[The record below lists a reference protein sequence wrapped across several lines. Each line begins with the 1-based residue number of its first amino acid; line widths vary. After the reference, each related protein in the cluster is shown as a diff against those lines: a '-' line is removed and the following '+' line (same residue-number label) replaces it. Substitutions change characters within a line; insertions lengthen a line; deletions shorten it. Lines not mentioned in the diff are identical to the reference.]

1 MKETATTTSLG
12 SIGQI
17 TEDHELIVDV
27 DTQVNIGRDVDVE
40 VDVDVDVNVDLEV
53 DVQVKDSYT
62 ADASAE
68 QESSL
73 KNSYPESTGY
83 AYGDEIVDNYAD
95 SWSYE
100 VPRPWLTVDQAA
112 SMLGRSARGVE
123 RSILGRWGNHLP
135 EGWAAR
141 RVRIDGVEEWRII
154 PPPGFRIKHS
164 RRETNRREGLAENQA
179 QHARQDLT
187 QNHIEDVEAS
197 PVSASTE
204 TTPDKQTEKQSEKLA
219 EKTAPKSQEKKMTPT
234 RNPAVAAPSSLSEPF
249 SLEKFLQSAG
259 KMAQKELASFG
270 LAVGPVSDHRHRS
283 TRSNQNELT
292 GIIDADIEHATIVID
307 RSDEV
312 EKLLRELAN
321 TQKELAE
328 QRRMHLDDL
337 RLMQEMQ
344 RSMLLL
350 EVNAKETGELKQD
363 LTYAQQALK
372 EHRSQYQAFLAL
384 PWYKRLFR
392 KTP

>member
-1 MKETATTTSLG
+1 MKETVTTTSLG

-17 TEDHELIVDV
+17 TEEHELI
-27 DTQVNIGRDVDVE
+27 I
-40 VDVDVDVNVDLEV
+40 
-53 DVQVKDSYT
+53 DVQVEDNSPVT
-62 ADASAE
+62 PDAT
-68 QESSL
+68 QESKQARAL
-73 KNSYPESTGY
+73 KEEREREELEKDQDDYDDDDVE
-83 AYGDEIVDNYAD
+83 NYAD

-100 VPRPWLTVDQAA
+100 VPRPWLTVEQAA

-135 EGWAAR
+135 EGWSAR
-141 RVRIDGVEEWRII
+141 RVRIDGVDEWRII

-164 RRETNRREGLAENQA
+164 RRETSRRDGTNTNTDKNSSVATST
-179 QHARQDLT
+179 HAGTGDS
-187 QNHIEDVEAS
+187 NIEDVEAS
-197 PVSASTE
+197 PINSSNETHGSAKE
-204 TTPDKQTEKQSEKLA
+204 TEKTD
-219 EKTAPKSQEKKMTPT
+219 KTASKSQEKKMASTS
-234 RNPAVAAPSSLSEPF
+234 NSAVESPSSASEPF
-249 SLEKFLQSAG
+249 SFEKFFQSAG

-270 LAVGPVSDHRHRS
+270 LTVRPTSERTDKH
-283 TRSNQNELT
+283 
-292 GIIDADIEHATIVID
+292 GIVDADIEHATIVID

>member
-17 TEDHELIVDV
+17 TEEHELI
-27 DTQVNIGRDVDVE
+27 I
-40 VDVDVDVNVDLEV
+40 
-53 DVQVKDSYT
+53 DVQVEDSSPVKP
-62 ADASAE
+62 DAT
-68 QESSL
+68 QESKQARAL
-73 KNSYPESTGY
+73 KEERESEELEEDQDDDDD
-83 AYGDEIVDNYAD
+83 DEIVENYAD

-100 VPRPWLTVDQAA
+100 VPRPWLTVEQAA
-112 SMLGRSARGVE
+112 SMLGRSTRGVE

-135 EGWAAR
+135 EGWSAR
-141 RVRIDGVEEWRII
+141 RVRIDGVDEWRII

-164 RRETNRREGLAENQA
+164 RRETSRRDGTSTNTNTNTSANTDKNNSVGTST
-179 QHARQDLT
+179 HASTSDS
-187 QNHIEDVEAS
+187 NIEDVEAS
-197 PVSASTE
+197 PITSPTEPSSSA
-204 TTPDKQTEKQSEKLA
+204 KQTETN
-219 EKTAPKSQEKKMTPT
+219 KTASKSQEKKMAATP
-234 RNPAVAAPSSLSEPF
+234 NSAVESPSSVSEPF
-249 SLEKFLQSAG
+249 SFEKFFQSAG

-270 LAVGPVSDHRHRS
+270 LTVRPTSERTDKH
-283 TRSNQNELT
+283 
-292 GIIDADIEHATIVID
+292 GIVDADIEHATIVID

>member
-17 TEDHELIVDV
+17 TEEHELI
-27 DTQVNIGRDVDVE
+27 I
-40 VDVDVDVNVDLEV
+40 
-53 DVQVKDSYT
+53 DVQVEDSSQVKP
-62 ADASAE
+62 DAT
-68 QESSL
+68 QESKQARAL
-73 KNSYPESTGY
+73 KEERENEELEE
-83 AYGDEIVDNYAD
+83 DQDDDDDDDVENYVD

-100 VPRPWLTVDQAA
+100 VPRPWLTVEQAA
-112 SMLGRSARGVE
+112 SMLGRSTRGVE

-135 EGWAAR
+135 EGWSAR
-141 RVRIDGVEEWRII
+141 RVRIDGVDEWRII

-164 RRETNRREGLAENQA
+164 RRETNRRDATSTNTSARTGT
-179 QHARQDLT
+179 HAGTGDS
-187 QNHIEDVEAS
+187 NIEDVEAS
-197 PVSASTE
+197 PITSSTE
-204 TTPDKQTEKQSEKLA
+204 TSSSVKQTETN
-219 EKTAPKSQEKKMTPT
+219 KTASKSQEKKMAATP
-234 RNPAVAAPSSLSEPF
+234 NSAVESPSSVSEPF
-249 SLEKFLQSAG
+249 SFEKFFQSAG

-270 LAVGPVSDHRHRS
+270 LTVRPTSERTDKH
-283 TRSNQNELT
+283 
-292 GIIDADIEHATIVID
+292 GIVDADIEHATIVID

>member
-1 MKETATTTSLG
+1 MKETVTTTSLG

-17 TEDHELIVDV
+17 TEEHELI
-27 DTQVNIGRDVDVE
+27 I
-40 VDVDVDVNVDLEV
+40 
-53 DVQVKDSYT
+53 DVQVEDSSSVKPYAT
-62 ADASAE
+62 KESKPARALKEERQIEEIEEE
-68 QESSL
+68 QDDDH
-73 KNSYPESTGY
+73 
-83 AYGDEIVDNYAD
+83 DEIVENYAD

-100 VPRPWLTVDQAA
+100 VPRPWLTVEQAA
-112 SMLGRSARGVE
+112 SMLGRSTRGVE

-135 EGWAAR
+135 EGWNAR
-141 RVRIDGVEEWRII
+141 RVRIDGVDEWRII

-164 RRETNRREGLAENQA
+164 RRETSRRDGTNANTDA
-179 QHARQDLT
+179 NTDKSPSAKSNARTNNGIHAGVHADT
-187 QNHIEDVEAS
+187 GDSNIEDVEAS
-197 PVSASTE
+197 QINSSTE
-204 TTPDKQTEKQSEKLA
+204 THGSARETEKTD
-219 EKTAPKSQEKKMTPT
+219 KTASKSQEKKMAATQ
-234 RNPAVAAPSSLSEPF
+234 NSAVESPSSGSEPF
-249 SLEKFLQSAG
+249 SFEKFFQSAG

-270 LAVGPVSDHRHRS
+270 LTVRPTSERTDKH
-283 TRSNQNELT
+283 
-292 GIIDADIEHATIVID
+292 GIVDADIEHATIVID

-363 LTYAQQALK
+363 LSYAQQALK

>member
-1 MKETATTTSLG
+1 MKETATTTTSLG

-17 TEDHELIVDV
+17 TEDHELVVDI
-27 DTQVNIGRDVDVE
+27 DALVNLDSNVTAE
-40 VDVDVDVNVDLEV
+40 VNVDLAV
-53 DVQVKDSYT
+53 DLQVNNSSAAK
-62 ADASAE
+62 AE
-68 QESSL
+68 QETNLDS
-73 KNSYPESTGY
+73 NSYRESNDDD
-83 AYGDEIVDNYAD
+83 YGDEIVDNYAD

-112 SMLGRSARGVE
+112 SMLGRSTRGVE

-164 RRETNRREGLAENQA
+164 RRETNRREARAENQN
-179 QHARQDLT
+179 QHQSEDIGE
-187 QNHIEDVEAS
+187 NHIEDVEVS
-197 PVSASTE
+197 PLSATAE
-204 TTPDKQTEKQSEKLA
+204 TTRDKQAEKLA
-219 EKTAPKSQEKKMTPT
+219 ENMATKSHERKMAPTP
-234 RNPAVAAPSSLSEPF
+234 NPAVAAPSSPNEPF

-259 KMAQKELASFG
+259 KMAQKELASLG
-270 LAVGPVSDHRHRS
+270 LAVGPVNEPRRNRA
-283 TRSNQNELT
+283 TRSNNELA

-363 LTYAQQALK
+363 LSYAQQALK

>member
-17 TEDHELIVDV
+17 TEDHELIVDIDALVNVNSDVASALNDDLAV
-27 DTQVNIGRDVDVE
+27 DLQVNDSSAAATDAE
-40 VDVDVDVNVDLEV
+40 PESKLE
-53 DVQVKDSYT
+53 S
-62 ADASAE
+62 
-68 QESSL
+68 
-73 KNSYPESTGY
+73 NSYRESNDDD
-83 AYGDEIVDNYAD
+83 YGDENVDNYAD

-112 SMLGRSARGVE
+112 SMLGRSTRGVE

-164 RRETNRREGLAENQA
+164 RRETNRREARAENQN
-179 QHARQDLT
+179 QHQREELGE
-187 QNHIEDVEAS
+187 NHIQDVEVS
-197 PVSASTE
+197 PLSGAAE
-204 TTPDKQTEKQSEKLA
+204 TTRDTQAEKLA
-219 EKTAPKSQEKKMTPT
+219 ENTATKSQERKMAPTPK
-234 RNPAVAAPSSLSEPF
+234 PAVAAPSSQNEPF

-270 LAVGPVSDHRHRS
+270 LAVGPVNEPRRHRA
-283 TRSNQNELT
+283 TRSNNELS

-363 LTYAQQALK
+363 LSYAQQALK

>member
-27 DTQVNIGRDVDVE
+27 DVNVHIDRATDK
-40 VDVDVDVNVDLEV
+40 DVND
-53 DVQVKDSYT
+53 DIDGNN
-62 ADASAE
+62 DG
-68 QESSL
+68 
-73 KNSYPESTGY
+73 N
-83 AYGDEIVDNYAD
+83 EIVDNYAD

-123 RSILGRWGNHLP
+123 RSILGKWGNRLP
-135 EGWAAR
+135 EGWTAR
-141 RVRIDGVEEWRII
+141 RVRIDGVDEWRII

-164 RRETNRREGLAENQA
+164 RRETTRREASAENHAEHHPEHQA
-179 QHARQDLT
+179 ES
-187 QNHIEDVEAS
+187 HIEDVDAS
-197 PVSASTE
+197 PISDCAE
-204 TTPDKQTEKQSEKLA
+204 ATTDKQAGKPA
-219 EKTAPKSQEKKMTPT
+219 EKTATQSQEKKMATT
-234 RNPAVAAPSSLSEPF
+234 TNPAVAAPSSISEPF

-270 LAVGPVSDHRHRS
+270 LAVGPVSDQS
-283 TRSNQNELT
+283 TRRNRNELA
-292 GIIDADIEHATIVID
+292 GIVDADIEHATIVID

-363 LTYAQQALK
+363 LSYAQQALK

-384 PWYKRLFR
+384 PWYKKLFR

>member
-1 MKETATTTSLG
+1 MKETVTTTSLG

-17 TEDHELIVDV
+17 TEEHELI
-27 DTQVNIGRDVDVE
+27 I
-40 VDVDVDVNVDLEV
+40 
-53 DVQVKDSYT
+53 DVQVEDSSPLKPE
-62 ADASAE
+62 AMQESRQASALKKEREKEKEREEEE
-68 QESSL
+68 QERQEDQDDS
-73 KNSYPESTGY
+73 
-83 AYGDEIVDNYAD
+83 DEIVDNYSD

-100 VPRPWLTVDQAA
+100 VPRPWLTVEQAA
-112 SMLGRSARGVE
+112 SMLGRSTRGVE

-135 EGWAAR
+135 EGWSAR
-141 RVRIDGVEEWRII
+141 RVRIDGVDEWRII

-164 RRETNRREGLAENQA
+164 RRETSRRDGTSANA
-179 QHARQDLT
+179 DTCTNTSANSSARTGTHAGSGDS
-187 QNHIEDVEAS
+187 NIEDVEAS
-197 PVSASTE
+197 PINSSTE
-204 TTPDKQTEKQSEKLA
+204 TSNSVKTD
-219 EKTAPKSQEKKMTPT
+219 KTASKSQEKKMAATP
-234 RNPAVAAPSSLSEPF
+234 NSAVESPSSVSEPF
-249 SLEKFLQSAG
+249 SFEKFFQSAG

-270 LAVGPVSDHRHRS
+270 LTVRPTSERTDK
-283 TRSNQNELT
+283 N
-292 GIIDADIEHATIVID
+292 GIVDADIEHATIVID

>member
-17 TEDHELIVDV
+17 TEEHELI
-27 DTQVNIGRDVDVE
+27 I
-40 VDVDVDVNVDLEV
+40 
-53 DVQVKDSYT
+53 DVQVEDSSPVKP
-62 ADASAE
+62 DAT
-68 QESSL
+68 QESKQARAL
-73 KNSYPESTGY
+73 KEERESEELEEDQDDY
-83 AYGDEIVDNYAD
+83 DDDDVENYAD

-100 VPRPWLTVDQAA
+100 VPRPWLTVEQAA
-112 SMLGRSARGVE
+112 SMLGRSTRGVE

-135 EGWAAR
+135 EGWSAR
-141 RVRIDGVEEWRII
+141 RVRIDGVDEWRII

-164 RRETNRREGLAENQA
+164 RRETSRRDGTSTNTSTNTNTSANTDKNSSVGRST
-179 QHARQDLT
+179 HASTGDS
-187 QNHIEDVEAS
+187 NIEDVEAS
-197 PVSASTE
+197 PITSSTE
-204 TTPDKQTEKQSEKLA
+204 PSSSAKQTETN
-219 EKTAPKSQEKKMTPT
+219 KTASKSQEKKMAATP
-234 RNPAVAAPSSLSEPF
+234 NSAVESPSSVSEPF
-249 SLEKFLQSAG
+249 SFEKFFQSAG

-270 LAVGPVSDHRHRS
+270 LTVRPTSERTDKH
-283 TRSNQNELT
+283 
-292 GIIDADIEHATIVID
+292 GIVDADIEHATIVID

>member
-27 DTQVNIGRDVDVE
+27 DDVKSSVNSTDSANSIDNAANSE
-40 VDVDVDVNVDLEV
+40 VD
-53 DVQVKDSYT
+53 DS
-62 ADASAE
+62 D
-68 QESSL
+68 
-73 KNSYPESTGY
+73 Y
-83 AYGDEIVDNYAD
+83 ADEIVDSYAD

-112 SMLGRSARGVE
+112 SMLGRSTRGVE

-135 EGWAAR
+135 EGWTAR
-141 RVRIDGVEEWRII
+141 RVRIDGNDEWRIV

-164 RRETNRREGLAENQA
+164 RRETTRRESATEGQ
-179 QHARQDLT
+179 
-187 QNHIEDVEAS
+187 IEDVEAS
-197 PVSASTE
+197 PVSDSAEPHREKAARVSDKPAVRSE
-204 TTPDKQTEKQSEKLA
+204 TKKTPDYS
-219 EKTAPKSQEKKMTPT
+219 P
-234 RNPAVAAPSSLSEPF
+234 NEPF
-249 SLEKFLQSAG
+249 SLEKFFQSAG

-270 LAVGPVSDHRHRS
+270 LTVGPSNERS
-283 TRSNQNELT
+283 SRSVTTTN
-292 GIIDADIEHATIVID
+292 GSHGSVDADIEHATIVID

-312 EKLLRELAN
+312 EKLLRELAD
-321 TQKELAE
+321 TQKELSE
-328 QRRMHLDDL
+328 QRRMHLEDL

-363 LTYAQQALK
+363 LTYAQMALK
-372 EHRSQYQAFLAL
+372 EHRTQYQAFLAL
-384 PWYKRLFR
+384 PWYKRLFH

>member
-1 MKETATTTSLG
+1 MKETTTTSLG

-17 TEDHELIVDV
+17 TEDHELVVEVDL
-27 DTQVNIGRDVDVE
+27 DVK
-40 VDVDVDVNVDLEV
+40 VDVDVKLDTEI
-53 DVQVKDSYT
+53 K
-62 ADASAE
+62 A
-68 QESSL
+68 
-73 KNSYPESTGY
+73 
-83 AYGDEIVDNYAD
+83 DEIVDSYAD

-141 RVRIDGVEEWRII
+141 RVRIDGAEEWRII

-164 RRETNRREGLAENQA
+164 RRETNRREGLGESLSEGLNEGLSEKHSA
-179 QHARQDLT
+179 D
-187 QNHIEDVEAS
+187 HIEDVEAS
-197 PVSASTE
+197 PVSASTD
-204 TTPDKQTEKQSEKLA
+204 TPRAKQADKLNEKAATKTQ
-219 EKTAPKSQEKKMTPT
+219 EKTMASTS
-234 RNPAVAAPSSLSEPF
+234 NSAVEALSSPNEPF
-249 SLEKFLQSAG
+249 SFEKFLHSAG

-270 LAVGPVSDHRHRS
+270 LSVGPVSDQSSSRNRS
-283 TRSNQNELT
+283 TRSNRNELA
-292 GIIDADIEHATIVID
+292 GIVDADIEHATIVID

-363 LTYAQQALK
+363 LSYAQQALK
-372 EHRSQYQAFLAL
+372 EHRTQYQAFLAL
-384 PWYKRLFR
+384 PWYKKIFR

>member
-17 TEDHELIVDV
+17 TEEHELI
-27 DTQVNIGRDVDVE
+27 I
-40 VDVDVDVNVDLEV
+40 
-53 DVQVKDSYT
+53 DVQVEDSSPVKP
-62 ADASAE
+62 DAT
-68 QESSL
+68 QESKQARAL
-73 KNSYPESTGY
+73 KEERENEELEKDQDDYDDD
-83 AYGDEIVDNYAD
+83 DEIVENYAD

-112 SMLGRSARGVE
+112 SMLGRSTRGVE

-135 EGWAAR
+135 EGWSAR
-141 RVRIDGVEEWRII
+141 RVRIDGVDEWRII

-164 RRETNRREGLAENQA
+164 RRETNRRDGKDTNTDTSTNTDASTNTDTSTNSSA
-179 QHARQDLT
+179 RTGTHAGNGD
-187 QNHIEDVEAS
+187 NNIEDVEAS
-197 PVSASTE
+197 PITSSTE
-204 TTPDKQTEKQSEKLA
+204 TSSSVKQTETN
-219 EKTAPKSQEKKMTPT
+219 KTASKSQEKKMAATP
-234 RNPAVAAPSSLSEPF
+234 NSAVESPSSVSEPF
-249 SLEKFLQSAG
+249 SFEKFFQSAG

-270 LAVGPVSDHRHRS
+270 LTVRPTSERTDKH
-283 TRSNQNELT
+283 
-292 GIIDADIEHATIVID
+292 GIVDADIEHATIVID

>member
-17 TEDHELIVDV
+17 TEEHELI
-27 DTQVNIGRDVDVE
+27 I
-40 VDVDVDVNVDLEV
+40 
-53 DVQVKDSYT
+53 DVQVEDSSPVKP
-62 ADASAE
+62 DAT
-68 QESSL
+68 QESKQARAL
-73 KNSYPESTGY
+73 KEERESEELEEDQDDY
-83 AYGDEIVDNYAD
+83 DDDDVENYAD

-100 VPRPWLTVDQAA
+100 VPRPWLTVEQAA
-112 SMLGRSARGVE
+112 SMLGRSTRGVE

-135 EGWAAR
+135 EGWSAR
-141 RVRIDGVEEWRII
+141 RVRIDGVDEWRII

-164 RRETNRREGLAENQA
+164 RRETSRRDGTSTNTSTNTNTSANTDKNSSVGTST
-179 QHARQDLT
+179 HASTGDS
-187 QNHIEDVEAS
+187 NIEDVEAS
-197 PVSASTE
+197 PITSSTE
-204 TTPDKQTEKQSEKLA
+204 PSSSAKQTETN
-219 EKTAPKSQEKKMTPT
+219 KTASKSQEKKMAATP
-234 RNPAVAAPSSLSEPF
+234 NSAVESPSSVSEPF
-249 SLEKFLQSAG
+249 SFEKFFQSAG

-270 LAVGPVSDHRHRS
+270 LTVRPTSERTDKH
-283 TRSNQNELT
+283 
-292 GIIDADIEHATIVID
+292 GIVDADIEHATIVID

-337 RLMQEMQ
+337 RYMQEMQ

>member
-17 TEDHELIVDV
+17 TEEHELI
-27 DTQVNIGRDVDVE
+27 I
-40 VDVDVDVNVDLEV
+40 
-53 DVQVKDSYT
+53 DVQVEDSSPVKP
-62 ADASAE
+62 DAT
-68 QESSL
+68 QESKQARAL
-73 KNSYPESTGY
+73 KEERESEELEEDQDDY
-83 AYGDEIVDNYAD
+83 DDDDVENYAD

-100 VPRPWLTVDQAA
+100 VPRPWLTVEQAA
-112 SMLGRSARGVE
+112 SMLGRSTRGVE

-135 EGWAAR
+135 EGWSAR
-141 RVRIDGVEEWRII
+141 RVRIDGVDEWRII

-164 RRETNRREGLAENQA
+164 RRETSRRDGTSTNTSTNTNTSANTDKNNSVGTST
-179 QHARQDLT
+179 HASTSDS
-187 QNHIEDVEAS
+187 NIEDVEAS
-197 PVSASTE
+197 PITSSTE
-204 TTPDKQTEKQSEKLA
+204 PSSSAKQTETN
-219 EKTAPKSQEKKMTPT
+219 KTASKSQEKKMAATP
-234 RNPAVAAPSSLSEPF
+234 NSAVESPSSVSEPF
-249 SLEKFLQSAG
+249 SFEKFFQSAG

-270 LAVGPVSDHRHRS
+270 LTVRPTSERTDKH
-283 TRSNQNELT
+283 
-292 GIIDADIEHATIVID
+292 GIVDADIEHATIVID

>member
-17 TEDHELIVDV
+17 TEEHELI
-27 DTQVNIGRDVDVE
+27 I
-40 VDVDVDVNVDLEV
+40 
-53 DVQVKDSYT
+53 DVQVEDSSPVKP
-62 ADASAE
+62 DAT
-68 QESSL
+68 QESKQARAL
-73 KNSYPESTGY
+73 KEERESEELEEDQDDY
-83 AYGDEIVDNYAD
+83 DDDDVENYAD

-100 VPRPWLTVDQAA
+100 VPRPWLTVEQAA
-112 SMLGRSARGVE
+112 SMLGRSTRGVE

-135 EGWAAR
+135 EGWSAR
-141 RVRIDGVEEWRII
+141 RVRIDGVDEWRII

-164 RRETNRREGLAENQA
+164 RRETSRRDGTSTNTSTNTNTSANTVKNSSVGTST
-179 QHARQDLT
+179 HASTGDS
-187 QNHIEDVEAS
+187 NIEDVEAS
-197 PVSASTE
+197 PITSSTE
-204 TTPDKQTEKQSEKLA
+204 PSSSAKQTETN
-219 EKTAPKSQEKKMTPT
+219 KTASKSQEKKMAATP
-234 RNPAVAAPSSLSEPF
+234 NSAVESPSSVSEPF
-249 SLEKFLQSAG
+249 SFEKFFQSAG

-270 LAVGPVSDHRHRS
+270 LTVRPTSERTDKH
-283 TRSNQNELT
+283 
-292 GIIDADIEHATIVID
+292 GIVDADIEHATIVID

>member
-27 DTQVNIGRDVDVE
+27 DVNVHIDRATDK
-40 VDVDVDVNVDLEV
+40 DVNG
-53 DVQVKDSYT
+53 DVND
-62 ADASAE
+62 DIDG
-68 QESSL
+68 
-73 KNSYPESTGY
+73 NNDGN
-83 AYGDEIVDNYAD
+83 EIVDNYAD

-123 RSILGRWGNHLP
+123 RSILGKWGNRLP
-135 EGWAAR
+135 EGWTAR
-141 RVRIDGVEEWRII
+141 RVRIDGVDEWRII

-164 RRETNRREGLAENQA
+164 RRETTRREASVENHAEHHPEHQA
-179 QHARQDLT
+179 ES
-187 QNHIEDVEAS
+187 HIEDVDAS
-197 PVSASTE
+197 PISDCAE
-204 TTPDKQTEKQSEKLA
+204 ATTDKQAGKPA
-219 EKTAPKSQEKKMTPT
+219 EKTATQSQEKKMATT
-234 RNPAVAAPSSLSEPF
+234 TNPAVAAPSSISEPF

-270 LAVGPVSDHRHRS
+270 LAVGPVSDQS
-283 TRSNQNELT
+283 TRRNRNELA
-292 GIIDADIEHATIVID
+292 GIVDADIEHATIVID

-363 LTYAQQALK
+363 LSYAQQALK

-384 PWYKRLFR
+384 PWYKKLVR

>member
-1 MKETATTTSLG
+1 MKETVTTTSLG

-17 TEDHELIVDV
+17 TEEHELI
-27 DTQVNIGRDVDVE
+27 I
-40 VDVDVDVNVDLEV
+40 
-53 DVQVKDSYT
+53 DVQVEDSSSVKP
-62 ADASAE
+62 DAT
-68 QESSL
+68 QESKPARAL
-73 KNSYPESTGY
+73 KEERQIEELEEDQDDDH
-83 AYGDEIVDNYAD
+83 DEIVENYAD

-100 VPRPWLTVDQAA
+100 VPRPWLTVEQAA
-112 SMLGRSARGVE
+112 SMLGRSTRGVE

-135 EGWAAR
+135 EGWSAR
-141 RVRIDGVEEWRII
+141 RVRIDGVDEWRII

-164 RRETNRREGLAENQA
+164 RRETSRRDGTNADTGANRSAKTGR
-179 QHARQDLT
+179 HASSGDS
-187 QNHIEDVEAS
+187 NIEDVEAS
-197 PVSASTE
+197 PINSSTE
-204 TTPDKQTEKQSEKLA
+204 AHGSAKETEKTD
-219 EKTAPKSQEKKMTPT
+219 KTSSKSQEKKMAATP
-234 RNPAVAAPSSLSEPF
+234 NSAVESPSSVTEPF
-249 SLEKFLQSAG
+249 SFEKFFQSAG

-270 LAVGPVSDHRHRS
+270 LTVRPTSERSDKH
-283 TRSNQNELT
+283 
-292 GIIDADIEHATIVID
+292 GIVDADIEHATIVID

>member
-1 MKETATTTSLG
+1 MKETVTTTSLG

-17 TEDHELIVDV
+17 TEEHELI
-27 DTQVNIGRDVDVE
+27 I
-40 VDVDVDVNVDLEV
+40 
-53 DVQVKDSYT
+53 DVQVEDSSPVKP
-62 ADASAE
+62 DATR
-68 QESSL
+68 ESKQARAL
-73 KNSYPESTGY
+73 KEERENEELEEDQDDDDS
-83 AYGDEIVDNYAD
+83 EIVENYSD

-100 VPRPWLTVDQAA
+100 VPRPWLTVEQAA
-112 SMLGRSARGVE
+112 SMLGRSTRGVE

-135 EGWAAR
+135 EGWSAR
-141 RVRIDGVEEWRII
+141 RVRIDGVDEWRII

-164 RRETNRREGLAENQA
+164 RRETSRRDGTNTNTDKNSSVVTST
-179 QHARQDLT
+179 HAGTGDS
-187 QNHIEDVEAS
+187 NIEDVEAS
-197 PVSASTE
+197 PINRSTE
-204 TTPDKQTEKQSEKLA
+204 THGSAKETDKTD
-219 EKTAPKSQEKKMTPT
+219 KTASKSQEKKM
-234 RNPAVAAPSSLSEPF
+234 AVTSNSAVESPSSVSEPF
-249 SLEKFLQSAG
+249 SFEKFFQSAG

-270 LAVGPVSDHRHRS
+270 LTVRPASERTDKH
-283 TRSNQNELT
+283 
-292 GIIDADIEHATIVID
+292 GIVDADIEHATIVID

-328 QRRMHLDDL
+328 QRRMHLEDL

>member
-17 TEDHELIVDV
+17 TEEHELI
-27 DTQVNIGRDVDVE
+27 I
-40 VDVDVDVNVDLEV
+40 
-53 DVQVKDSYT
+53 DVQVEDSSPVKP
-62 ADASAE
+62 DAT
-68 QESSL
+68 QESKQARAL
-73 KNSYPESTGY
+73 KEEREKEELEKDQDDYDDDDVE
-83 AYGDEIVDNYAD
+83 NYAD

-112 SMLGRSARGVE
+112 SMLGRSTRGVE

-135 EGWAAR
+135 EGWSAR
-141 RVRIDGVEEWRII
+141 RVRIDGVDEWRII

-164 RRETNRREGLAENQA
+164 RRETNRRDGKDTNTDTSTNSSARTGT
-179 QHARQDLT
+179 HAGNGD
-187 QNHIEDVEAS
+187 NNIEDVEAS
-197 PVSASTE
+197 PITSSTE
-204 TTPDKQTEKQSEKLA
+204 TLSSVKQTETN
-219 EKTAPKSQEKKMTPT
+219 KTASKSQEKKMAATP
-234 RNPAVAAPSSLSEPF
+234 NSAVESPSSVSEPF
-249 SLEKFLQSAG
+249 SFEKFFQSAG

-270 LAVGPVSDHRHRS
+270 LTVRPTSERTDKH
-283 TRSNQNELT
+283 
-292 GIIDADIEHATIVID
+292 GIVDADIEHATIVID

>member
-17 TEDHELIVDV
+17 TEEHELI
-27 DTQVNIGRDVDVE
+27 I
-40 VDVDVDVNVDLEV
+40 
-53 DVQVKDSYT
+53 DVQVEDSSPVKP
-62 ADASAE
+62 DAT
-68 QESSL
+68 QESKQARAL
-73 KNSYPESTGY
+73 KEERESEELEEDQDDDDD
-83 AYGDEIVDNYAD
+83 DEIVENYAD

-100 VPRPWLTVDQAA
+100 VPRPWLTVEQAA
-112 SMLGRSARGVE
+112 SMLGRSTRGVE

-135 EGWAAR
+135 EGWSAR
-141 RVRIDGVEEWRII
+141 RVRIDGVDEWRII

-164 RRETNRREGLAENQA
+164 RRETSRRDGTSTNTNTNTSANTDKNSSVGTST
-179 QHARQDLT
+179 HASTGDS
-187 QNHIEDVEAS
+187 NIEDVEAS
-197 PVSASTE
+197 PITSSTE
-204 TTPDKQTEKQSEKLA
+204 PSSSAKQTETN
-219 EKTAPKSQEKKMTPT
+219 KTASKSQEKKMAATP
-234 RNPAVAAPSSLSEPF
+234 NSAVESPSSVSEPF
-249 SLEKFLQSAG
+249 SFEKFFQSAG

-270 LAVGPVSDHRHRS
+270 LTVRPTSERTDKH
-283 TRSNQNELT
+283 
-292 GIIDADIEHATIVID
+292 GIVDADIEHATIVID

>member
-17 TEDHELIVDV
+17 TEEHELI
-27 DTQVNIGRDVDVE
+27 I
-40 VDVDVDVNVDLEV
+40 
-53 DVQVKDSYT
+53 DVQVEDSSPVKP
-62 ADASAE
+62 DAT
-68 QESSL
+68 QESKQARAL
-73 KNSYPESTGY
+73 KEERESEELEEDQDDDDD
-83 AYGDEIVDNYAD
+83 DEIVENYAD

-100 VPRPWLTVDQAA
+100 VPRPWLTVEQAA
-112 SMLGRSARGVE
+112 SMLGRSTRGVE

-135 EGWAAR
+135 EGWSAR
-141 RVRIDGVEEWRII
+141 RVRIDGVDEWRII

-164 RRETNRREGLAENQA
+164 RRETSRRDGTSTNTNTNTNTSANTDKNSSVGTST
-179 QHARQDLT
+179 HASTGDS
-187 QNHIEDVEAS
+187 NIEDVEAS
-197 PVSASTE
+197 PITSSTE
-204 TTPDKQTEKQSEKLA
+204 PSSSAKQTETN
-219 EKTAPKSQEKKMTPT
+219 KTASKSQEKKMAATP
-234 RNPAVAAPSSLSEPF
+234 NSAVESPSSVSEPF
-249 SLEKFLQSAG
+249 SFEKFFQSAG

-270 LAVGPVSDHRHRS
+270 LTVRPTSERTDKH
-283 TRSNQNELT
+283 
-292 GIIDADIEHATIVID
+292 GIVDADIEHATIVID

>member
-12 SIGQI
+12 SVGQI
-17 TEDHELIVDV
+17 TEEHELI
-27 DTQVNIGRDVDVE
+27 I
-40 VDVDVDVNVDLEV
+40 
-53 DVQVKDSYT
+53 DVQVEDSSAVKPDATKESKQARALKEEREKDEPDEEQDY
-62 ADASAE
+62 AD
-68 QESSL
+68 
-73 KNSYPESTGY
+73 
-83 AYGDEIVDNYAD
+83 DEIIESYAD

-100 VPRPWLTVDQAA
+100 VPRPWLTVEQAA
-112 SMLGRSARGVE
+112 SMLGRSTRGVE

-135 EGWAAR
+135 EGWSAR
-141 RVRIDGVEEWRII
+141 RVRIDGVDEWRII

-164 RRETNRREGLAENQA
+164 RRETNRRDNNANSSATTCANSSARSGA
-179 QHARQDLT
+179 HAGIGDS
-187 QNHIEDVEAS
+187 NIEDVEAS
-197 PVSASTE
+197 PINSTTE
-204 TTPDKQTEKQSEKLA
+204 THGSAKETEKTD
-219 EKTAPKSQEKKMTPT
+219 KTASKSQEKKMAATPNT
-234 RNPAVAAPSSLSEPF
+234 AVEAPSSVSEPF
-249 SLEKFLQSAG
+249 SFEKFFQSAG

-270 LAVGPVSDHRHRS
+270 LTVRP
-283 TRSNQNELT
+283 TNERT
-292 GIIDADIEHATIVID
+292 DKNGIVDADIEHATIVID

-328 QRRMHLDDL
+328 QRRMHLEDL

>member
-1 MKETATTTSLG
+1 MKETATTTGLG

-17 TEDHELIVDV
+17 TEDRELIVDV
-27 DTQVNIGRDVDVE
+27 HAEDEIVGKADTTVSSKSNA
-40 VDVDVDVNVDLEV
+40 NSFA
-53 DVQVKDSYT
+53 KS
-62 ADASAE
+62 DAETVAE
-68 QESSL
+68 
-73 KNSYPESTGY
+73 
-83 AYGDEIVDNYAD
+83 AYGDDREDDEIVDSYAD

-100 VPRPWLTVDQAA
+100 VPRPWLTVEQAA

-135 EGWAAR
+135 EGWSAR
-141 RVRIDGVEEWRII
+141 RVRIDGIDEWRII

-164 RRETNRREGLAENQA
+164 RRETTRRESANDGPI
-179 QHARQDLT
+179 D
-187 QNHIEDVEAS
+187 DVEMS
-197 PVSASTE
+197 PLSASDE
-204 TTPDKQTEKQSEKLA
+204 TGKENKTVAGQTTS
-219 EKTAPKSQEKKMTPT
+219 KSQEKKMASPAIPT
-234 RNPAVAAPSSLSEPF
+234 SAATQTASASASSANAAQRSTSAASSNEPF
-249 SLEKFLQSAG
+249 SFEKFFQSAG

-270 LAVGPVSDHRHRS
+270 LSVRPTSERGTSLERAGAV
-283 TRSNQNELT
+283 
-292 GIIDADIEHATIVID
+292 DADVEHATIVID

-312 EKLLRELAN
+312 EKLLRELAD
-321 TQKELAE
+321 TQKELSE

-350 EVNAKETGELKQD
+350 EVHAKETGELKQD

-384 PWYKRLFR
+384 PWYKRLFT
-392 KTP
+392 KSP

>member
-1 MKETATTTSLG
+1 MRMKETATTTSLG

-17 TEDHELIVDV
+17 TEEHELI
-27 DTQVNIGRDVDVE
+27 I
-40 VDVDVDVNVDLEV
+40 
-53 DVQVKDSYT
+53 DVQVEESSPVKP
-62 ADASAE
+62 DAT
-68 QESSL
+68 QESKQARAL
-73 KNSYPESTGY
+73 KEERENEELEEDRGDDYD
-83 AYGDEIVDNYAD
+83 DEIVENYAD

-100 VPRPWLTVDQAA
+100 VPRPWLTVEQAA
-112 SMLGRSARGVE
+112 SMLGRSTRGVE

-135 EGWAAR
+135 EGWSAR
-141 RVRIDGVEEWRII
+141 RVRIDGVDEWRII

-164 RRETNRREGLAENQA
+164 RRETNRRDGNANTSA
-179 QHARQDLT
+179 SNSARTGTHAGTGDS
-187 QNHIEDVEAS
+187 NIEDVEAS
-197 PVSASTE
+197 PIHSSTE
-204 TTPDKQTEKQSEKLA
+204 TPSSAKQTETTD
-219 EKTAPKSQEKKMTPT
+219 KTASKSQEKKMAATP
-234 RNPAVAAPSSLSEPF
+234 NSAVESPSSVTEPF
-249 SLEKFLQSAG
+249 SFEKFFQSAG

-270 LAVGPVSDHRHRS
+270 LTVRPTSERTDKH
-283 TRSNQNELT
+283 
-292 GIIDADIEHATIVID
+292 GIVDADIEHATIVID

>member
-17 TEDHELIVDV
+17 TEEHELIVDIDALVNVNSDVASALNDDLAV
-27 DTQVNIGRDVDVE
+27 DLQVNDSSAAATDAE
-40 VDVDVDVNVDLEV
+40 PESKLE
-53 DVQVKDSYT
+53 S
-62 ADASAE
+62 
-68 QESSL
+68 
-73 KNSYPESTGY
+73 NSYRESNDDD
-83 AYGDEIVDNYAD
+83 YGDENVDNYAD

-112 SMLGRSARGVE
+112 SMLGRSTRGVE

-164 RRETNRREGLAENQA
+164 RRETNRREARAENQN
-179 QHARQDLT
+179 QHQREELGE
-187 QNHIEDVEAS
+187 NHIQDVEVS
-197 PVSASTE
+197 PLSGAAE
-204 TTPDKQTEKQSEKLA
+204 TTRDTQAEKLA
-219 EKTAPKSQEKKMTPT
+219 ENTATKSQERKMAPTPK
-234 RNPAVAAPSSLSEPF
+234 PAVAAPSSQNEPF

-270 LAVGPVSDHRHRS
+270 LAVGPVNEPRRHRA
-283 TRSNQNELT
+283 TRSNNELS

-363 LTYAQQALK
+363 LSYAQQALK

>member
-17 TEDHELIVDV
+17 TEDHELVVDIDDLVSLDKDVAAEVKV
-27 DTQVNIGRDVDVE
+27 DLQVNDSSAAKADDEEKSSRDSND
-40 VDVDVDVNVDLEV
+40 DD
-53 DVQVKDSYT
+53 
-62 ADASAE
+62 
-68 QESSL
+68 
-73 KNSYPESTGY
+73 
-83 AYGDEIVDNYAD
+83 YGDEIVDNYAD

-112 SMLGRSARGVE
+112 SMLGRSTRGVE

-164 RRETNRREGLAENQA
+164 RRETNRREARAENQNHH
-179 QHARQDLT
+179 QREEPGE
-187 QNHIEDVEAS
+187 NHIEDVEAS
-197 PVSASTE
+197 PLSGMAE
-204 TTPDKQTEKQSEKLA
+204 TTRDQQSEKLA
-219 EKTAPKSQEKKMTPT
+219 ENTATKSQERKMAPTP
-234 RNPAVAAPSSLSEPF
+234 NPAVAAPSSPNEPF

-270 LAVGPVSDHRHRS
+270 LAVGPVNEPRRNRA
-283 TRSNQNELT
+283 TRSNNELA

-363 LTYAQQALK
+363 LSYAQQALK

>member
-17 TEDHELIVDV
+17 TEEHELI
-27 DTQVNIGRDVDVE
+27 I
-40 VDVDVDVNVDLEV
+40 
-53 DVQVKDSYT
+53 DVQVEDSSPVKP
-62 ADASAE
+62 DAT
-68 QESSL
+68 QESKQARAL
-73 KNSYPESTGY
+73 KEERESEELEEDQDDY
-83 AYGDEIVDNYAD
+83 DDDDVENYAD

-100 VPRPWLTVDQAA
+100 VPRPWLTVEQAA
-112 SMLGRSARGVE
+112 SMLGRSTRGVE

-135 EGWAAR
+135 EGWSAR
-141 RVRIDGVEEWRII
+141 RVRIDGVDEWRII

-164 RRETNRREGLAENQA
+164 RRETSRRDGTSTNTSTNTNTSANTDKNSSVGTST
-179 QHARQDLT
+179 HASTGDS
-187 QNHIEDVEAS
+187 NIEDVEAS
-197 PVSASTE
+197 PITSSTE
-204 TTPDKQTEKQSEKLA
+204 PSSSAKQTETN
-219 EKTAPKSQEKKMTPT
+219 KTASKSQEKKMAATP
-234 RNPAVAAPSSLSEPF
+234 NSAVESPSSVSEPF
-249 SLEKFLQSAG
+249 SFEKFFQSAG

-270 LAVGPVSDHRHRS
+270 LTVRPTSERTDKH
-283 TRSNQNELT
+283 
-292 GIIDADIEHATIVID
+292 GIVDADIEHATIVID

>member
-27 DTQVNIGRDVDVE
+27 DVNVH
-40 VDVDVDVNVDLEV
+40 VDVDRATDKDVSGDVNGNIDGNI
-53 DVQVKDSYT
+53 D
-62 ADASAE
+62 
-68 QESSL
+68 
-73 KNSYPESTGY
+73 
-83 AYGDEIVDNYAD
+83 GDIDGNEIVDNYAD

-123 RSILGRWGNHLP
+123 RSILGKWGNRLP
-135 EGWAAR
+135 EGWTAR
-141 RVRIDGVEEWRII
+141 RVRIDGVDEWRII

-164 RRETNRREGLAENQA
+164 RRETTRREASAENHAEHHPEHQA
-179 QHARQDLT
+179 ES
-187 QNHIEDVEAS
+187 HIEDVDAS
-197 PVSASTE
+197 PISDSAEATV
-204 TTPDKQTEKQSEKLA
+204 DKQAGKQAGKPA
-219 EKTAPKSQEKKMTPT
+219 EKTATQSQEKKMATT
-234 RNPAVAAPSSLSEPF
+234 TNPAVAAPSSISEPF

-270 LAVGPVSDHRHRS
+270 LAVGPVSDPS
-283 TRSNQNELT
+283 TRRNRNELA
-292 GIIDADIEHATIVID
+292 GIVDADIEHATIVID

-363 LTYAQQALK
+363 LSYAQQALK

-384 PWYKRLFR
+384 PWYKKLFR

>member
-17 TEDHELIVDV
+17 TEDHELVVDIDDLVNLDRDVAAEVKV
-27 DTQVNIGRDVDVE
+27 DLQVN
-40 VDVDVDVNVDLEV
+40 
-53 DVQVKDSYT
+53 DSSAAK
-62 ADASAE
+62 ADAE
-68 QESSL
+68 EKSSL
-73 KNSYPESTGY
+73 DSNDDD
-83 AYGDEIVDNYAD
+83 YGDDIVDNYAD

-112 SMLGRSARGVE
+112 SMLGRSTRGVE

-164 RRETNRREGLAENQA
+164 RRETNRREARAENQNH
-179 QHARQDLT
+179 QQREDLGE
-187 QNHIEDVEAS
+187 NHIEDVEAS
-197 PVSASTE
+197 PLSGTAE
-204 TTPDKQTEKQSEKLA
+204 TTRDQQAEKLA
-219 EKTAPKSQEKKMTPT
+219 ENTATKSQERKMAPTP
-234 RNPAVAAPSSLSEPF
+234 NPAVAAPSSPNEPF

-270 LAVGPVSDHRHRS
+270 LAVGPVNQPQRNRA
-283 TRSNQNELT
+283 TRSNNELA